1 VSASESA
8 QTDAHRDKLRRLVDD
23 GVLSSDQGEAV
34 LAALAG
40 APARR
45 DGPARWLVEVAGY
58 VGGGLMLAGVT
69 LFLAASWNELTQT
82 ARSALFAAFA
92 LVFVGAGMLAAGGPL
107 RVRRLVTD
115 EASARRRIVGVLF
128 GLAAVP
134 AALAV
139 GTGVDSY
146 QGLSGGL
153 VGLAVAAAGLV
164 LLPTVAGMVVTAAM
178 SLFAV
183 LPFGG
188 EVLHASPLG
197 TGLLLFALGLAWT
210 GVAMLR
216 VVPSRQL
223 GLAVG
228 AGLALTGAQQL
239 VGTDGAALWG
249 YGLTFA
255 VAVGCFLLYRWQ
267 RLVVLLV
274 AGVVGMTLVVPEA
287 VNDWTNGAMGGA
299 EVLLVAGAVLVATSA
314 LGLRIRHTGQAS

>member
-1 VSASESA
+1 MLAKESA
-8 QTDAHRDKLRRLVDD
+8 QTDAHRDRLRGLVDD
-23 GVLSSDQGEAV
+23 GVLSFEQGEAV
-34 LAALAG
+34 RAALTG

-92 LVFVGAGMLAAGGPL
+92 LVFVGAAMLAAGGPL
-107 RVRRLVTD
+107 RVRRLATG
-115 EASARRRIVGVLF
+115 EAPARRRIVGVLF

-134 AALAV
+134 AALAI

-183 LPFGG
+183 LSFGG

-239 VGTDGAALWG
+239 VVTDGAALWG

-255 VAVGCFLLYRWQ
+255 VAVG
-267 RLVVLLV
+267 
-274 AGVVGMTLVVPEA
+274 GVP
-287 VNDWTNGAMGGA
+287 
-299 EVLLVAGAVLVATSA
+299 GAV
-314 LGLRIRHTGQAS
+314 